1 MDTREVFDE
10 PAATPTGEHAA
21 LLLTVRQAAAMLQL
35 GRSTVYGLIG
45 RGDLEVVHVGRAVRV
60 PTAAVAELVERLRAN
75 TPRRRNPAA

>member
-1 MDTREVFDE
+1 M
-10 PAATPTGEHAA
+10 
-21 LLLTVRQAAAMLQL
+21 LLTVRQAAVLQP
-35 GRSTVYGLIG
+35 GHSTAYGLIG